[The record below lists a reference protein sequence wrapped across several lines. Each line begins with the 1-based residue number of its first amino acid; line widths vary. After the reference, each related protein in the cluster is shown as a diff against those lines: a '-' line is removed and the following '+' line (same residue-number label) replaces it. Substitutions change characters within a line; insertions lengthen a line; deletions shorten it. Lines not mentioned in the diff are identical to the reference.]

1 MPRFDTRLA
10 LMRAAEQLFAQQGV
24 DRVSLREI
32 AVAAGQRN
40 VSAATYHFGSKRELI
55 EAILERHSRPIQ
67 DDWVRILEAAPKCGM
82 DLRQLIELLVRPI
95 VAKLDDADGGRSY
108 IELCAELVTSRSF
121 PLLSMRVATTPGAAE
136 LGKNIA
142 EQGPKLPGMLGIL
155 RGTRLA
161 ATMYTSISDYSRAT
175 NDGIDISREAFTVDL
190 INVLVA
196 IVRAPAPPETVLNRR
211 SAQGFELA
219 ALATD

>member
-1 MPRFDTRLA
+1 MPRVDTRLA

-67 DDWVRILEAAPKCGM
+67 EDWLAILQRDVDGKL
-82 DLRQLIELLVRPI
+82 DLRSLIELLVRPI
-95 VAKLDDADGGRSY
+95 VGKIDDTDNGRCY
-108 IELCAELVTSRSF
+108 LELCAELVASRSF
-121 PLLSMRVATTPGAAE
+121 PLMSMRVATATGASE
-136 LGKNIA
+136 LGKRIA
-142 EQGPKLPGMLGIL
+142 QRGPQLLPNFQVI

-161 ATMYTSISDYSRAT
+161 GLLYGSIGDYLRLTA
-175 NDGIDISREAFTVDL
+175 NGLEIPRELFVSDL

-196 IVRAPAPPETVLNRR
+196 AVEAMAP
-211 SAQGFELA
+211 SARG
-219 ALATD
+219 

>member
-1 MPRFDTRLA
+1 MPRVDTRLA

-55 EAILERHSRPIQ
+55 EAILERHSRPVQ
-67 DDWVRILEAAPKCGM
+67 DVWLAAMQNDADDKM
-82 DLRQLIELLVRPI
+82 NLRTLIELVVKPI
-95 VAKLDDADGGRSY
+95 VAQIDDADNGRCY
-108 IELCAELVTSRSF
+108 LELCAELVTSRSF
-121 PLLSMRVATTPGAAE
+121 PLMGMRVATLPGAAE
-136 LGKNIA
+136 IA
-142 EQGPKLPGMLGIL
+142 KRIAAQGPPVPPIIHTL

-161 ATMYTSISDYSRAT
+161 GLLYGSIGDYLRITGNGVEIPRELFTS
-175 NDGIDISREAFTVDL
+175 DL

-196 IVRAPAPPETVLNRR
+196 AVEAKAPMIAKL
-211 SAQGFELA
+211 
-219 ALATD
+219 